1 MDIWIVYD
9 SLIFYL
15 DNKLNN
21 EVEDSI
27 KTITH

>member
-15 DNKLNN
+15 DNELNN

-27 KTITH
+27 KTIT

>member
-27 KTITH
+27 KTIT